1 MSYVEEVYAG
11 LEAKH
16 PNEPEFLEAAK
27 RVLDSLEPIEAPS
40 PRQKSLRPARRRSL
54 LRARES

>member
-27 RVLDSLEPIEAPS
+27 RVLDS
-40 PRQKSLRPARRRSL
+40 SL
-54 LRARES
+54 LSAFRGWMIRESRR

>member
-27 RVLDSLEPIEAPS
+27 RVLDSLEPIVSAHE
-40 PRQKSLRPARRRSL
+40 
-54 LRARES
+54 E

>member
-27 RVLDSLEPIEAPS
+27 RVLDSLEPIVSAHDGWMI
-40 PRQKSLRPARRRSL
+40 
-54 LRARES
+54 RESRR